1 MNVKAWRKARAPMTQ
16 EQAAQ
21 ALGLS
26 VRQYQRLEA
35 GHSKLSGSVARLMEL
50 IT

>member
-1 MNVKAWRKARAPMTQ
+1 MKVKAWRKARAGMTQ